1 MQNPLGA
8 KNNDS
13 PSQKQAI
20 VKFYIMEYRKC
31 GNFNSKNDNRQCM
44 GASAFLKSDDFRAFE
59 VNVKT
64 IALGKYLYQFG
75 HAIWWSSVPMAI
87 FSFIEEYDF
96 SGKTIIPFCAHG
108 TGGIAGGVRDIT
120 AALPDSVEILEPI
133 GVYRPDIDTAQ
144 PDINEWLD
152 GLGYKEEAQT
162 SGEFRYS
169 DDLIYLGTLIR
180 A

>member
-1 MQNPLGA
+1 
-8 KNNDS
+8 
-13 PSQKQAI
+13 
-20 VKFYIMEYRKC
+20 
-31 GNFNSKNDNRQCM
+31 
-44 GASAFLKSDDFRAFE
+44 
-59 VNVKT
+59 
-64 IALGKYLYQFG
+64 
-75 HAIWWSSVPMAI
+75 MAI